1 MTAILKMER
10 MSTRTRGHV
19 ISVYVRT
26 RPKTTSPIIKP
37 KFTVKSTMN
46 LRDLLP
52 RPASSKPS
60 GSSLE
65 VDLGFFSFFGFFFF
79 SFFGFFFF
87 SFFGFLA
94 ATGAGSF
101 KTTFSATGAGGSS
114 SSLLSSAIFPAF
126 SNRPKISLSVY
137 LTHSLEHLKTRRC
150 YEIVDFILW

>member
-1 MTAILKMER
+1 

-37 KFTVKSTMN
+37 KLTVKSTMN

-79 SFFGFFFF
+79 SFFGF
-87 SFFGFLA
+87 LA

-101 KTTFSATGAGGSS
+101 KTTFSATGAGSSS